1 MQHLVLPK
9 LGRLHA
15 LYTNSVYLLLNTVLT
30 SLLGFAFWTLATRF
44 YSTEDI
50 GLNSAIIATVGYL
63 ALIGTVG
70 LNFALIRFYP
80 NAEDKGKFVNTY
92 IMATAILGAL
102 AAIVFIAGMKLW
114 TPVLAEWSGSVLFL
128 VTIIAFVVLNTMSPI
143 IEAALIAN
151 REAKYV
157 LAKNMVFCGLK
168 IGLAVVLVTFTAS
181 LGIAVSWC
189 LALLAATLLSVLW
202 LMPRAMGQYRIA
214 PKLDTGLLRRTIGY
228 SGGNYLSALLATAP
242 VLLMPMLVVS
252 VLGAEANAYFYIGWM
267 VANLLFAVPSS
278 VSYVLFS
285 EGAANEVE
293 LRSNVT
299 RALKLCFAL
308 LISGIAIVFLAGEWT
323 LGIFG
328 TEYATQS
335 FPLLKVLAVSSIPL
349 VFTYTLT
356 SIYRV
361 TKELKKLIAVWA
373 IIAAGTIVGGYML
386 MQSVGIVG
394 IGYAWAG
401 SNLAVL
407 PFQISAIR
415 GLTDDKHSSKTSQ

>member
-1 MQHLVLPK
+1 VF
-9 LGRLHA
+9 
-15 LYTNSVYLLLNTVLT
+15 T
-30 SLLGFAFWTLATRF
+30 SILGFVFWTLATRF
-44 YSTEDI
+44 YSTATI

-63 ALIGTVG
+63 ALIGTIG

-92 IMATAILGAL
+92 MTAAAVLGAL
-102 AAIVFIAGMKLW
+102 AAIVFIAGIKLW
-114 TPVLAEWSGSVLFL
+114 TPVLAEWSGGILFL
-128 VTIIAFVVLNTMSPI
+128 TTIMAFVVLNTMSPI

-151 REAKYV
+151 RGAKYV
-157 LAKNMVFCGLK
+157 LAKNMVFNGLK

-202 LMPRAMGQYRIA
+202 LMPKAIRQYRIA
-214 PKLDTGLLRRTIGY
+214 PKLDIGLLRRTISY

-278 VSYVLFS
+278 VSYILFS
-285 EGAANEVE
+285 EGAANEGE
-293 LRSNVT
+293 LRSNVA

-308 LISGIAIVFLAGEWT
+308 LIPGIAMVFLAGEWA

-328 TEYATQS
+328 AEYAAQS
-335 FPLLKVLAVSSIPL
+335 FPLLKVLAISSIPL
-349 VFTYTLT
+349 VFAYTLT

-361 TKELKKLIAVWA
+361 TKELKKLIVVWVV
-373 IIAAGTIVGGYML
+373 IAMSTIVGGYAM
-386 MQSVGIVG
+386 MPSYGIVG

-407 PFQISAIR
+407 PLQVPAMR
-415 GLTDDKHSSKTSQ
+415 RLTGDKHNSKTSQ